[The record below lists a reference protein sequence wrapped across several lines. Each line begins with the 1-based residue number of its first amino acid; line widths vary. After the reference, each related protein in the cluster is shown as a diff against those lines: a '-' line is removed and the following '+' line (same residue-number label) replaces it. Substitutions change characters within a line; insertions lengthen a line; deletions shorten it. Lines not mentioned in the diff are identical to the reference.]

1 MRQILLRIPIPGAG
15 HTVPL
20 YGYGAMLC
28 LGFLAAIHVAKYH
41 ARRLDRG
48 ADTVYN
54 AALCAFLGGVLGAR
68 LFFIVQHHGWA
79 FTFWDL
85 VKIWEGGLTYYGGL
99 LLGTAA
105 VIGYL
110 ALTRKSLLYWSD
122 IFAPS
127 LAVGLAFG
135 RIGCFLNGCCFG
147 DVSAAPWAMT
157 WPVGSIPWHHYAA
170 EHVAAHG
177 TSLVSPSGGHLG
189 AVLGSAAAVW
199 TMPAVHPAQ
208 VYAAINVLL
217 LFVLLSLLVSPGA
230 PGEAG
235 AGRNREAGTSPW
247 RRDGHVILLFFL
259 LYGTSRFLLEFIRAD
274 EPETYLLGLTISQ
287 NVAIL
292 TVLASGAGLVLL
304 GRPGRPALQPRG
316 GTGFQ
321 PVNHG
326 QDAHATSGHPLPSR
340 SGRANPKSE
349 IPGRH
354 GDRNPKHGTSRGA

>member
-1 MRQILLRIPIPGAG
+1 MRQILLRIPIPGAD
-15 HTVPL
+15 HTIPL

-68 LFFIVQHHGWA
+68 LFFIVQHQGWA
-79 FTFWDL
+79 LSVWDL

-110 ALTRKSLLYWSD
+110 ALTRKPVLYWSD

-135 RIGCFLNGCCFG
+135 RIGCLLNGCCFG
-147 DVSAAPWAMT
+147 DKSNLPWAIT

-170 EHVAAHG
+170 EHLAAHG
-177 TSLVSPSGGHLG
+177 TSLVSLSGGHLG
-189 AVLGSAAAVW
+189 AVMGSTAAVW

-217 LFVLLSLLVSPGA
+217 VFVLLGLLLSRKR
-230 PGEAG
+230 EAG
-235 AGRNREAGTSPW
+235 ASRNREARTSPW
-247 RRDGHVILLFFL
+247 RGDGHVILVFFL
-259 LYGTSRFLLEFIRAD
+259 LYGASRFLLEFVRAD

-304 GRPGRPALQPRG
+304 RRRGRLALERHRAWPSRPGRA
-316 GTGFQ
+316 
-321 PVNHG
+321 
-326 QDAHATSGHPLPSR
+326 D
-340 SGRANPKSE
+340 PKSE
-349 IPGRH
+349 IPGRR